1 MRFYLDINSWIG
13 SVDDISHGSREA
25 NGAEGQHRE
34 GGDSIEP
41 VEEGMHPLSCLL
53 LLLHSA
59 LFCVG
64 FLSFSSVLFS
74 SFLHMHTQRER
85 ERERERERR
94 EKERD

>member
-1 MRFYLDINSWIG
+1 MRKKNQKVFRSRGEEGNGVFFYLDIDSWIG

-74 SFLHMHTQRER
+74 
-85 ERERERERR
+85 
-94 EKERD
+94 